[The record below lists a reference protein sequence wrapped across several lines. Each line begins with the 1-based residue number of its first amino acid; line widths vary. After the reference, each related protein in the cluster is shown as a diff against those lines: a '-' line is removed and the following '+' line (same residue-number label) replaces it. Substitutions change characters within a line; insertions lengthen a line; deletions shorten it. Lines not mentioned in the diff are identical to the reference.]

1 MSYNDAMKTL
11 GTGLVVLCMLLSSP
25 PAASGMTAL
34 GDGDLAACSAG
45 SGVSLGV
52 SGTALINVGSI
63 WLQDTDYD
71 ILLDPL
77 GYKNRIEF
85 QNIVSSYSISTLS
98 GNPITIDVGSNSAGR
113 TYVDIQDPSPITFA
127 FSANLHFL
135 KYSSGAYS
143 YDPLYLVGP
152 PGYDPVLDSRNYITD
167 YIVHDLGTIEV
178 SDIVSTENNLLIGAH
193 GGVDFYYQAKIDI
206 GSSSG
211 TGTGFHYN
219 YNATNALEFNGI
231 HIADS
236 ATGDPRYPLG
246 HTNTGPLD
254 PDPTTPPWTFS
265 GPFKIGNADGPA
277 QLDIGT
283 STSPVVTTLLLNLPM
298 EGSIRVED
306 VIFGTDS
313 GNNPVHFGPLALD
326 GINVHHLAIQINPN
340 P

>member
-1 MSYNDAMKTL
+1 MSYSDAMKTF
-11 GTGLVVLCMLLSSP
+11 GTGLIILCMLFVS

-34 GDGDLAACSAG
+34 GDGDLAACHAG

-52 SGTALINVGSI
+52 SGTAQINVGSFFY
-63 WLQDTDYD
+63 QDTDYN
-71 ILLDPL
+71 ILSP
-77 GYKNRIEF
+77 GYKNRIEL

-98 GNPITIDVGSNSAGR
+98 GNPITIDVGSNSAGHA
-113 TYVDIQDPSPITFA
+113 YVDIHDPSPITFA
-127 FSANLHFL
+127 FSANLHFDE
-135 KYSSGAYS
+135 YYPGATNLQN
-143 YDPLYLVGP
+143 YDQYY
-152 PGYDPVLDSRNYITD
+152 YDPVLDIHDHMTD

-193 GGVDFYYQAKIDI
+193 GGLDFYYEAKIDI

-211 TGTGFHYN
+211 IGTGFHYK
-219 YNATNALEFNGI
+219 YNATNALDALEFNGI
-231 HIADS
+231 HLCET
-236 ATGDPRYPLG
+236 ATGDLEGYPS
-246 HTNTGPLD
+246 T
-254 PDPTTPPWTFS
+254 WTYS

-277 QLDIGT
+277 QVDIGT
-283 STSPVVTTLLLNLPM
+283 STSPGGVTTLLLNLPM